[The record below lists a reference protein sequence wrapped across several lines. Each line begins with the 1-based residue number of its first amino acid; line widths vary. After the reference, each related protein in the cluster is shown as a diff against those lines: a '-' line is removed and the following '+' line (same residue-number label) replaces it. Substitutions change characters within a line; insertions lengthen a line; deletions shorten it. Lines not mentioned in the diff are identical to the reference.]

1 MVASISARKSVAAAV
16 SYFKHM
22 AADEYYT
29 GKGGQQPEAEAD
41 GEWAGRGA
49 ERLALEG
56 PVSKADFEAM
66 LSGRDPKTG
75 ARLTLSGK
83 SHAPGWDMTF
93 SAPKSVS
100 VMWALAPEADRKAI
114 EAAHRGAVHAATTHL
129 EDTHA
134 FTRRGKGG
142 AVREPVA
149 GLTIARFHHHTSRDL
164 DPQLHTHAFIFNSA
178 PRRDGSW
185 GSLVSRDLY
194 KAQKEAGAV
203 YRAHLALELERG
215 GHAVDR
221 YGTTFRLTAIPRD
234 IERAFSK
241 RRQAIEQAADTY
253 GYRSPKG
260 MEQAALRTRQAK
272 RPAQRTALLEAW
284 KQEARALG
292 FDLAKAR
299 LQAARGPV
307 RGQAVNAAARTP
319 SAHSPAQRLASVQRL
334 LNTIAQNAQTSSAMQ
349 GIKANL
355 RQKETDRYAR
365 QEHERDR

>member
-22 AADEYYT
+22 ASDEYYT
-29 GKGGQQPEAEAD
+29 GKGEQEPEAEAD

-49 ERLALEG
+49 GRLALEG
-56 PVSKADFEAM
+56 PVSKRDFEAM
-66 LSGRDPKTG
+66 LNGLDPKTG
-75 ARLTLSGK
+75 ARLTQVGK

-100 VMWALAPEADRKAI
+100 VMWALAPEADRKQI
-114 EAAHRGAVHAATTHL
+114 EAAHRRSVHAATTHL

-178 PRRDGSW
+178 PRRDGTW

-203 YRAHLALELERG
+203 YRAHLAHELERG
-215 GHAVDR
+215 GHAVER
-221 YGTTFRLTAIPRD
+221 YATTFRLKAIPRD

-241 RRQAIEQAADTY
+241 RRQAIEQAAATH
-253 GYRSPKG
+253 GYRTPKG

-272 RPAQRTALLEAW
+272 RPAQRAALFDAW
-284 KQEARALG
+284 KQEARTLG
-292 FDLAKAR
+292 FDLARAR
-299 LQAARGPV
+299 LQAARAPAQAQQTNTTARPAPV
-307 RGQAVNAAARTP
+307 HSADRVLASAQRMLGLIAGASSTP
-319 SAHSPAQRLASVQRL
+319 SGGAGLQARLRE
-334 LNTIAQNAQTSSAMQ
+334 NA
-349 GIKANL
+349 KA
-355 RQKETDRYAR
+355 E
-365 QEHERDR
+365 ERDRSRERD

>member
-22 AADEYYT
+22 ASDEYYT
-29 GKGGQQPEAEAD
+29 GKGEQQAEAEAD

-56 PVSKADFEAM
+56 PVAKRDFEAM
-66 LSGRDPKTG
+66 LNGRDPKTG
-75 ARLTLSGK
+75 APLTQIGK

-100 VMWALAPEADRKAI
+100 VMWALAPEADRKQI
-114 EAAHRGAVHAATTHL
+114 EAAHRSAVQAATTHL
-129 EDTHA
+129 EDNHA

-142 AVREPVA
+142 AIRELVA

-178 PRRDGSW
+178 PRRDGTW
-185 GSLVSRDLY
+185 GSLASRDLY

-203 YRAHLALELERG
+203 YRAHLAHELERG
-215 GHAVDR
+215 GHVVER
-221 YGTTFRLTAIPRD
+221 YATSFRLKAIPRD

-241 RRQAIEQAADTY
+241 RRQAIEQAAGTY

-272 RPAQRTALLEAW
+272 RPAQRAALFDAW
-284 KQEARALG
+284 KQEARTLG

-299 LQAARGPV
+299 LQAARAPA
-307 RGQAVNAAARTP
+307 QAQQTNAAARPAPAPSADRVLASAQRMLGLIAGASSTP
-319 SAHSPAQRLASVQRL
+319 SGGAGLQARLRE
-334 LNTIAQNAQTSSAMQ
+334 NA
-349 GIKANL
+349 KA
-355 RQKETDRYAR
+355 ED
-365 QEHERDR
+365 RDRSRERG

>member
-1 MVASISARKSVAAAV
+1 MVASISARRSVAAAV

-22 AADEYYT
+22 ASDEYYT
-29 GKGGQQPEAEAD
+29 GKGEQQTEAEAD

-49 ERLALEG
+49 ERLAPEG
-56 PVSKADFEAM
+56 PVSKRDFEAM
-66 LSGRDPKTG
+66 LNGHDPKTG
-75 ARLTLSGK
+75 ARLTQIGK

-100 VMWALAPEADRKAI
+100 VMWALAPEADRKTI
-114 EAAHRGAVHAATTHL
+114 EAAHRNAVRAATTHL

-142 AVREPVA
+142 AIREPVA

-178 PRRDGSW
+178 PRRDGTW

-194 KAQKEAGAV
+194 KAQKEAGAL
-203 YRAHLALELERG
+203 YRAHLANELERG
-215 GHAVDR
+215 GHAVER
-221 YGTTFRLTAIPRD
+221 FGTTFRLKAIPRD

-241 RRQAIEQAADTY
+241 RRQAIEQAADTH
-253 GYRSPKG
+253 GYRTPKG

-272 RPAQRTALLEAW
+272 RPAQRAALFDAW
-284 KQEARALG
+284 KQEARTLG

-299 LQAARGPV
+299 LQAARAPA
-307 RGQAVNAAARTP
+307 QAQQANTAARPAPVPSADRVLASAQRMLGLIARASSTP
-319 SAHSPAQRLASVQRL
+319 SGGAGLQARLRE
-334 LNTIAQNAQTSSAMQ
+334 NA
-349 GIKANL
+349 KAD
-355 RQKETDRYAR
+355 DRDR
-365 QEHERDR
+365 SRERD

>member
-1 MVASISARKSVAAAV
+1 MVASIAARKSVAAAV

-22 AADEYYT
+22 ASDEYYT
-29 GKGGQQPEAEAD
+29 GKDEQQTEAEAE

-49 ERLALEG
+49 ERLTLAG

-66 LSGRDPKTG
+66 LNGRDPKTG
-75 ARLTLSGK
+75 ERLTQLGK

-100 VMWALAPEADRKAI
+100 VMWALAPETDRAKI
-114 EAAHRGAVHAATTHL
+114 ETAHRNAVRAATTHL
-129 EDTHA
+129 EDNHA

-142 AVREPVA
+142 AIREPVA

-164 DPQLHTHAFIFNSA
+164 DPQIHTHAFIFNSA

-203 YRAHLALELERG
+203 YRSHLANELERG

-221 YGTTFRLTAIPRD
+221 YGTTFRLKAIPRD

-241 RRQAIEQAADTY
+241 RRQAIEQAADTH
-253 GYRSPKG
+253 GYRTPKG

-272 RPAQRTALLEAW
+272 RPAQRADLFEAW
-284 KQEARALG
+284 KQEARTLG

-299 LQAARGPV
+299 LHVARAPAQSQVTNTASRPAPAPSTDRVLASAQHMLGLI
-307 RGQAVNAAARTP
+307 ARASSTP
-319 SAHSPAQRLASVQRL
+319 SGGVGLQARLRE
-334 LNTIAQNAQTSSAMQ
+334 NA
-349 GIKANL
+349 KL
-355 RQKETDRYAR
+355 D
-365 QEHERDR
+365 ERDRSRERD

>member
-22 AADEYYT
+22 ASDEYYI
-29 GKGGQQPEAEAD
+29 GKGEQQAETEAD

-56 PVSKADFEAM
+56 PVSKRDFEAM
-66 LSGRDPKTG
+66 LNGLDPNTG
-75 ARLTLSGK
+75 TRLTQVGK

-100 VMWALAPEADRKAI
+100 VLWALAPEADRKTI
-114 EAAHRGAVHAATTHL
+114 EAAHRDAVRAATTHL

-142 AVREPVA
+142 AVRVPVA

-164 DPQLHTHAFIFNSA
+164 DPQLHTHAFIFNTA

-194 KAQKEAGAV
+194 KAQKEAGAI
-203 YRAHLALELERG
+203 YREHLANSLERG
-215 GHAVDR
+215 GHAVER
-221 YGTTFRLTAIPRD
+221 FGTTFRLKAIPRD

-241 RRQAIEQAADTY
+241 RRRAIEQAAATH
-253 GYRSPKG
+253 GYRTPKG

-272 RPAQRTALLEAW
+272 RPAQRAALFDAW
-284 KQEARALG
+284 KQEARTLG

-299 LQAARGPV
+299 LQVARVP
-307 RGQAVNAAARTP
+307 GQGQRANAAPRAAP
-319 SAHSPAQRLASVQRL
+319 APSPAQRLAAAQRL
-334 LNTIAQNAQTSSAMQ
+334 LNAIAHGAQISSAMQ
-349 GIKANL
+349 GMQADL
-355 RQKETDRYAR
+355 RQKDTGRDKKH
-365 QEHERDR
+365 EHERDR